1 MRNGLKN
8 KNSEGKTLLKIALKG
23 KVFSGTGKGKCFIDL
38 PWVRRQI
45 EDNLGFSPYSGTLN
59 LLLAGKNIENKSVL
73 ENAKGIIVVPQ
84 VGYYP
89 GMLFKADIGS
99 LECAV
104 VVPLVPNYPRNLLEV
119 ISPIYLRGNLRLK
132 DGDEVEVMVNL

>member
-1 MRNGLKN
+1 LP
-8 KNSEGKTLLKIALKG
+8 KIALKG

-45 EDNLGFSPYSGTLN
+45 EDGLGFSPYSGTLN
-59 LLLAGKNIENKSVL
+59 LLLTGKNIENKSVL

>member
-45 EDNLGFSPYSGTLN
+45 EDNLGFPPYSGTLN

>member
-1 MRNGLKN
+1 LP
-8 KNSEGKTLLKIALKG
+8 EIVLQG

-45 EDNLGFSPYSGTLN
+45 EDILGFAPYSGTLN
-59 LLLAGKNIENKSVL
+59 LRLTGKDL
-73 ENAKGIIVVPQ
+73 EDKLILQNAEGAMVVPQ

-89 GMLFKADIGS
+89 GMLFKAKIGS

-104 VVPLVPNYPRNLLEV
+104 VVPLVPNYPNDLLEV
-119 ISPIYLRGNLRLK
+119 ISSVYLRSNFNLK
-132 DGDEVEVMVNL
+132 DGNDVAITVKV

>member
-1 MRNGLKN
+1 LP
-8 KNSEGKTLLKIALKG
+8 KIALKG

-45 EDNLGFSPYSGTLN
+45 EDGLGFSPYSGTLN
-59 LLLAGKNIENKSVL
+59 LLLTGKNIENKSVL

-104 VVPLVPNYPRNLLEV
+104 VVPLVHNYTKNLLEV
-119 ISPIYLRGNLRLK
+119 IAPIYLRGNLRLK
-132 DGDEVEVMVNL
+132 DGDDVEVMVNL

>member
-1 MRNGLKN
+1 LP
-8 KNSEGKTLLKIALKG
+8 KIALKG

-45 EDNLGFSPYSGTLN
+45 EDGLGFSPYSGTLN
-59 LLLAGKNIENKSVL
+59 LLLTGKNIENKSVL

-89 GMLFKADIGS
+89 GMLFKADIES
-99 LECAV
+99 LGCAV
-104 VVPLVPNYPRNLLEV
+104 VVPLVPNYKKNLLEV
-119 ISPIYLRGNLRLK
+119 IAPIYLRGNLRLK
-132 DGDEVEVMVNL
+132 DGDDVEVMVNF

>member
-1 MRNGLKN
+1 LP
-8 KNSEGKTLLKIALKG
+8 KIALKG

-45 EDNLGFSPYSGTLN
+45 EDGLGFSPYSGTLN
-59 LLLAGKNIENKSVL
+59 LLLTGKNIENKSVL

-89 GMLFKADIGS
+89 GMLFKADIES

-104 VVPLVPNYPRNLLEV
+104 VVPLVPNYKKNLLEV
-119 ISPIYLRGNLRLK
+119 IAPIYLRGNLRLK
-132 DGDEVEVMVNL
+132 DGDDVEVMVNF